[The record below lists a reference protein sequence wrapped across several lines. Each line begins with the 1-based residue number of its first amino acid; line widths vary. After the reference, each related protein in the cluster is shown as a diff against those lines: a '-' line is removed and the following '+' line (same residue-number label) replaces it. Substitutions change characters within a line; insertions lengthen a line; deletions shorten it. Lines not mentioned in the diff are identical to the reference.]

1 MGWISSQNNKSS
13 MRYLDYLVDS
23 SFQRLDRFF
32 VLSFEDD
39 NGQKSHKQYYLPTVN
54 INDYNVK
61 IDERIFF
68 WLAN

>member
-1 MGWISSQNNKSS
+1 

-68 WLAN
+68 